1 MTDTSSTTTTASPET
16 PTVTPT
22 TEGTSQPTILANSP
36 EARSPTGEILDQT
49 QATVTQKPAETTPDG
64 APESYADFTAAEGT
78 KLDAELI
85 KAALPIFKESNLS
98 QASAQKLVDFYTK
111 HATNQAA
118 LAIEAVNTMR
128 QSWRESVRT
137 DPVIGAKLTA
147 VQADIGKALAS
158 LGDAKLVGEFR
169 DAMNLTGAG
178 DHPALIKVL
187 HKFADAVNE
196 GTHVSGAGPSPLG
209 QVPNGKVTRP
219 SAAQSMYPTLP
230 S

>member
-1 MTDTSSTTTTASPET
+1 MTDTTSTTTTASPET
-16 PTVTPT
+16 RTETPT
-22 TEGTSQPTILANSP
+22 TTQPTILANSP
-36 EARSPTGEILDQT
+36 EARTETGEIIDQT
-49 QATVTQKPAETTPDG
+49 KTPVTEPELTPPSADG